1 MTLSPSKLITTE
13 LSESVLHF
21 APESGPASFGITV
34 YNDSERFASFQV
46 ALVAPG
52 ADSNRQDWYR
62 FSPSVSAKIPPGDRT
77 QFQAHLLAVPP
88 VPGGFTGTMNLTVR
102 VYSTELRDEDRK
114 DLRLIISG
122 EGLLLPKI
130 SLLEKQFKVR
140 PQAQVEIQANVYNP
154 NRKSLEAVLELKGLP
169 SEWFPE
175 GPQKGIVLLPDEER
189 QITFPCRLPAAIDA
203 ASGLYPLTLELVK
216 PATSAPAEQ
225 LLLEILPEGFAEFQ
239 CEPYEQWIPSKSGLW
254 MNPLEGE
261 AAYTLTF
268 QNSSNVALTGT
279 VLVLDEAAA
288 RQTPKK
294 RRSLRLPGRSAPE
307 ATEATEAEATLPNP
321 SLPSGLTL
329 DPESISL
336 QPGQAG
342 SLQLRMQKPL
352 PWLGWSRLKRYQV
365 QAYLADTPLDLRN
378 DTQTLDLHI
387 LPVIP
392 VWLQAIS
399 GLVGLFLAVFLWW
412 WLAERGH
419 TQPVHTVQF
428 NGTGT
433 EVVSGASDQTLR
445 RWQVANRGLRRQGV
459 IDRGDK
465 AVRVV
470 EYRPVNN
477 NWVASGLENGTIQ
490 LQNLLSDQISTLES
504 DRDDRVFGLVFDQD
518 ARTLWSAHGSGTIRK
533 WALPADLGRASRA
546 TPEPAIEADFA
557 VSAIALVGEADQYLM
572 LGGRYQEFVLVDLQ
586 AEEAFNLPYR
596 SGTQTDYINSLAIA
610 EEQPHLLAVG
620 DSQGYLSLWD
630 MAACIESAGDCEP
643 ISEWLG
649 HGGAAVRSVALSP
662 DGCHLVS
669 AGDDGRVRLWFL
681 TGASELRPDRL
692 EGQVLRRSGHPLNA
706 VDIQPRSRQLLVVS
720 GGDDHAVR
728 LNRVRLNADDQCRST
743 G

>member
-1 MTLSPSKLITTE
+1 MPSTHKPITTE

-34 YNDSERFASFQV
+34 YNDSDRFASFQV
-46 ALVAPG
+46 GLVAPG
-52 ADSNRQDWYR
+52 AESNRQDWYR

-130 SLLEKQFKVR
+130 ILPEKQFKVQ
-140 PQAQVEIQANVYNP
+140 PQAQLDIQANVYNP

-169 SEWFPE
+169 SEWLPE
-175 GPQKGIVLLPDEER
+175 GLQKGVVLLPGEER
-189 QITFPCRLPAAIDA
+189 QVTFRCLIPPATEAP
-203 ASGLYPLTLELVK
+203 SGLYSLNLELVK
-216 PATSAPAEQ
+216 PATSAPSEQ
-225 LLLEILPEGFAEFQ
+225 ILLEVLPEGFAEFQ
-239 CEPYEQWIPSKSGLW
+239 CEPYEQWIPLKSGRW
-254 MNPLEGE
+254 MNPLDGE

-279 VLVLDEAAA
+279 VSVLDEAAA
-288 RQTPKK
+288 RQTPQK
-294 RRSLRLPGRSAPE
+294 RRSFRLPGRAEP
-307 ATEATEAEATLPNP
+307 EATEAEATSPLP

-329 DPESISL
+329 DKEHVNLP
-336 QPGQAG
+336 PGQAG
-342 SLQLRMQKPL
+342 SLELRGQKPL

-365 QAYLADTPLDLRN
+365 QAHLVDTPLDLRN

-392 VWLQAIS
+392 VWLQALS
-399 GLVGLFLAVFLWW
+399 GLAGIFLAVFLWW

-445 RWQVANRGLRRQGV
+445 RWQVAGRGLRRQGV

-470 EYRPVNN
+470 QYRPVNN

-490 LQNLLSDQISTLES
+490 LQNLLSNQTSTLES

-518 ARTLWSAHGSGTIRK
+518 ARTLWSAHGSGTILK
-533 WALPADLGRASRA
+533 WGLPADLGLASQA

-557 VSAIALVGEADQYLM
+557 VSAIALVGGADRYLT

-586 AEEAFNLPYR
+586 AEEGFNMPYR
-596 SGTQTDYINSLAIA
+596 SGTQTDYINSLDVAA
-610 EEQPHLLAVG
+610 EQPMLLAAG
-620 DSQGYLSLWD
+620 DSQGYVSLWD
-630 MAACIESAGDCEP
+630 MDACIQSPTDCEP

-662 DGCHLVS
+662 NGCHLVS
-669 AGDDGRVRLWFL
+669 AGDDGRVRLWSL
-681 TGASELRPDRL
+681 TGAGELRPDRL
-692 EGQVLRRSGHPLNA
+692 EGQVLRRSGQPLNA
-706 VDIQPRSRQLLVVS
+706 VDIQQRSRQLQVVS

-728 LNRVRLNADDQCRST
+728 LHRVRLKPDDQCRSS